1 MSLQQKRTVQ
11 TQTSE
16 PTWAKVVA
24 QGKPSQ
30 SQNISVV
37 SFIGYTNDIGPI
49 PERGTSVGIGRLSR
63 ETKYE
68 FRSDNGS
75 ILTQRAIEK
84 KNKLDFAKKQKQ
96 VKESN
101 KQKPE
106 QPKPKPQEPEL
117 EQPKTKP
124 QEPELKTK
132 TKTQKPNKPLT
143 KIELRKRA
151 EIQKAKEDAALLR
164 ELVKISRLPKDK
176 QEKLYDE
183 LLSRK

>member
-1 MSLQQKRTVQ
+1 MSLQQKRTVQTQ

-37 SFIGYTNDIGPI
+37 SFVGYTNDIGPI

-84 KNKLDFAKKQKQ
+84 KTNSTLPKNKNKPRPNLKNPTNPNPNNQNPNHKNRN
-96 VKESN
+96 SN
-101 KQKPE
+101 N
-106 QPKPKPQEPEL
+106 PKPNHKNRNSKPRPR
-117 EQPKTKP
+117 
-124 QEPELKTK
+124 
-132 TKTQKPNKPLT
+132 
-143 KIELRKRA
+143 RKN
-151 EIQKAKEDAALLR
+151 QTNL
-164 ELVKISRLPKDK
+164 
-176 QEKLYDE
+176 
-183 LLSRK
+183 

>member
-11 TQTSE
+11 TQTPE

-30 SQNISVV
+30 SQSASVV
-37 SFIGYTNDIGPI
+37 SFVEYTNDIG
-49 PERGTSVGIGRLSR
+49 RVLVQ
-63 ETKYE
+63 K
-68 FRSDNGS
+68 
-75 ILTQRAIEK
+75 AIEK
-84 KNKLDFAKKQKQ
+84 KYKLDFANKQKQ

-101 KQKPE
+101 KPKPE
-106 QPKPKPQEPEL
+106 QPKPKPQEPVKQEL
-117 EQPKTKP
+117 EQPKVKP
-124 QEPELKTK
+124 QEPDLNTK

-143 KIELRKRA
+143 KSELRKRA

>member
-37 SFIGYTNDIGPI
+37 SFVGYTNDIGRVI
-49 PERGTSVGIGRLSR
+49 VQ
-63 ETKYE
+63 K
-68 FRSDNGS
+68 
-75 ILTQRAIEK
+75 AIEK

-106 QPKPKPQEPEL
+106 QPKPNPQEPEL
-117 EQPKTKP
+117 EQPKTKT
-124 QEPELKTK
+124 QEPELK

>member
-11 TQTSE
+11 NQSIE
-16 PTWAKVVA
+16 PTWAKIVA

-30 SQNISVV
+30 SQRVSVV
-37 SFIGYTNDIGPI
+37 SISEYAN
-49 PERGTSVGIGRLSR
+49 
-63 ETKYE
+63 
-68 FRSDNGS
+68 DNGS
-75 ILTQRAIEK
+75 ILVQKAMEK
-84 KNKLDFAKKQKQ
+84 KYKLDLAKKQKHA
-96 VKESN
+96 KESN
-101 KQKPE
+101 KPKPE
-106 QPKPKPQEPEL
+106 QPEPKPQEPVKQEL
-117 EQPKTKP
+117 EQPKVKP
-124 QEPELKTK
+124 QEPEIKTMPK
-132 TKTQKPNKPLT
+132 MQKQSKPLT

>member
-11 TQTSE
+11 TQTSGL
-16 PTWAKVVA
+16 TWANAVA

-30 SQNISVV
+30 SQRVSVV
-37 SFIGYTNDIGPI
+37 SISEYTN
-49 PERGTSVGIGRLSR
+49 
-63 ETKYE
+63 
-68 FRSDNGS
+68 DNGS
-75 ILTQRAIEK
+75 ILVQKAMEK
-84 KNKLDFAKKQKQ
+84 KYKLDLAKKQKQ
-96 VKESN
+96 FKEYN

-106 QPKPKPQEPEL
+106 QPKPKPQEPVKQEL
-117 EQPKTKP
+117 EQPK
-124 QEPELKTK
+124 PELKTK
-132 TKTQKPNKPLT
+132 TQKPSKPLT

-164 ELVKISRLPKDK
+164 ELVKISQLPKDK

>member
-11 TQTSE
+11 NQTPE
-16 PTWAKVVA
+16 LTWAKVVA
-24 QGKPSQ
+24 QCKPSQ

-37 SFIGYTNDIGPI
+37 SFVEYSNDIG
-49 PERGTSVGIGRLSR
+49 SVLVKKAM
-63 ETKYE
+63 EKY
-68 FRSDNGS
+68 
-75 ILTQRAIEK
+75 
-84 KNKLDFAKKQKQ
+84 KLDFAKKQKQ
-96 VKESN
+96 IKEPN
-101 KQKPE
+101 KPK
-106 QPKPKPQEPEL
+106 QPNPKPQEPEL
-117 EQPKTKP
+117 KTKSKP

-132 TKTQKPNKPLT
+132 TKTKNPSKLT

-164 ELVKISRLPKDK
+164 ELAKIARLPKDK

>member
-11 TQTSE
+11 NQTIGL
-16 PTWAKVVA
+16 TWAKVVA

-30 SQNISVV
+30 SQRMSVV
-37 SFIGYTNDIGPI
+37 SISEYSN
-49 PERGTSVGIGRLSR
+49 
-63 ETKYE
+63 
-68 FRSDNGS
+68 DNGS
-75 ILTQRAIEK
+75 VLVQKAIEK
-84 KNKLDFAKKQKQ
+84 KYKLDLAKKQKQ
-96 VKESN
+96 FKESN
-101 KQKPE
+101 KPKPE
-106 QPKPKPQEPEL
+106 QPKPKPQEPVKREL
-117 EQPKTKP
+117 EQPK
-124 QEPELKTK
+124 PELKTMPN
-132 TKTQKPNKPLT
+132 TKTPSKLT